1 MENNDITNEAK
12 LFCIKI
18 GIGIG
23 VLITVIVIIA
33 HLLLVN

>member
-1 MENNDITNEAK
+1 MENHDITNEAK
-12 LFCIKI
+12 LLCIKL

-33 HLLLVN
+33 HLILVD